1 MTTITHRRGSADTLI
16 FRPEQPDGTMPDLA
30 GAAMQ
35 LRLQAGPTCVAL
47 DGVPDGDGFA
57 VALAPLDLPPRPYPA
72 SVYYD
77 WGAGWRHH
85 GDMTITIEGGC

>member
-35 LRLQAGPTCVAL
+35 LRVELAATCVAL
-47 DGVPDGDGFA
+47 DGIPAADGFA
-57 VALAPLDLPPRPYPA
+57 VDLEPLDLPTRAYPA
-72 SVYYD
+72 SVHYD
-77 WGAGWRHH
+77 WGTGWQHS
-85 GDMTITIEGGC
+85 GDITIAIEGGC